1 MHSDHTQIM
10 TEETF
15 NAVADT
21 LYGSFCCIC
30 FVIGT
35 FGNIISFLYFKSKK
49 RNISSVIYMLI
60 TTSDTLVS
68 MTLLPRGLSY
78 LSGREPGILFGN
90 RYGCEVSYHLYVA
103 AQDFS
108 VFLATCLSISRT
120 ISLLNPFRRLK
131 VKYLVIA
138 ASTFLFMTSPKT
150 VGVTLVYNL
159 KVEFDVRAAYCGV
172 FINKNR
178 SVVTVQIIGT
188 TILFII
194 PVFVVAIS
202 CVISLVLLTRRNKNV
217 QQRELPQSRNR
228 ATVTILLFALIF
240 EICNIPFAVYFFLLG
255 YSSIADNSNILDH
268 VFKFY
273 FRQAVFLLCA
283 ANSAANPVLYFSRMP
298 SLKVHTCNSIRRL
311 VRCIREIPRI
321 QIPRIDRRAQ
331 RPDENIVR
339 DNRCTEDNSGTRSD
353 AETRNL

>member
-1 MHSDHTQIM
+1 M

-15 NAVADT
+15 NAAADK

-49 RNISSVIYMLI
+49 RNISNVIYML
-60 TTSDTLVS
+60 TTASDILVS
-68 MTLLPRGLSY
+68 MTMLLRGLSY
-78 LSGREPGILFGN
+78 LSGRKPGILFGN
-90 RYGCEVSYHLYVA
+90 KYGCEVSYQLYVG

-120 ISLLNPFRRLK
+120 ISLLNPFRRLE

-138 ASTFLFMTSPKT
+138 ASTFLLMTLPKT
-150 VGVTLVYNL
+150 VGVTLAFNL
-159 KVEFDVRAAYCGV
+159 KVEFDVGAAYCGV
-172 FINKNR
+172 FIYKNR
-178 SVVTVQIIGT
+178 SVVIVQIIGT
-188 TILFII
+188 TILFLI

-217 QQRELPQSRNR
+217 QQREISQSRNR

-240 EICNIPFAVYFFLLG
+240 ESCNIPLTVYFFLLG
-255 YSSIADNSNILDH
+255 YSSITGNSNLLDN
-268 VFKFY
+268 VFKLDKTFY

-283 ANSAANPVLYFSRMP
+283 GNSAANPVLYFFRMP
-298 SLKVHTCNSIRRL
+298 SLKVHTCNNIRRL
-311 VRCIREIPRI
+311 VRCIREIP
-321 QIPRIDRRAQ
+321 
-331 RPDENIVR
+331 
-339 DNRCTEDNSGTRSD
+339 
-353 AETRNL
+353 